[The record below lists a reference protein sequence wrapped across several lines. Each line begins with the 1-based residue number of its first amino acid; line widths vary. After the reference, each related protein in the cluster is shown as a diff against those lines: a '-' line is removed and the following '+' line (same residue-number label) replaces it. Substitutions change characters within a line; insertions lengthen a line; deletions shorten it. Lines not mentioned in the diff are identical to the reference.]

1 MSKTHRVP
9 TGTIA
14 PSTTYKTFDLNDFI
28 NDLPSAFARMQAAQS
43 YAWRIDTMIVQAVRT
58 LFKAC
63 KDTAVVGELDTA
75 ADYNNALAEQAFA
88 EQCFLDIGSD
98 SAGPVRTLHEMLDLR
113 PEAHAMAR
121 EATRAVLD
129 WKGNM
134 RSYEEPD
141 LASLFEASGTIKP
154 KATTLARMQLLANRS
169 AAKVATGKDLAVMA
183 QKLYTGRVAREK
195 ARLAGMQEAM
205 QQQVGALQTMFNVA
219 VDHLN
224 KNNRLEKHHCF
235 HQIDIEHQR
244 TLIVST
250 KQALA
255 RAEEYAT
262 SDSNMPDAEFD
273 SVVMVVEMATQELDK
288 VLRSP
293 RFNCGVD
300 GNAPA
305 PAVRAEKL
313 VPKIER
319 PPIKA
324 PVEPKVK
331 AAAKAAKPKVAKPK
345 PIKVTT
351 LADLGQ
357 VKDLLAETTP
367 NEV

>member
-9 TGTIA
+9 TGSTV
-14 PSTTYKTFDLNDFI
+14 PSTTYKTFDLNEFI
-28 NDLPSAFARMQAAQS
+28 NDLPSAFVRMQAAQS

-63 KDTAVVGELDTA
+63 KDTAVIGELDTA
-75 ADYNNALAEQAFA
+75 ADYNNALAEQSFA
-88 EQCFLDIGSD
+88 EQCFADIGSD

-129 WKGNM
+129 WKGNV
-134 RSYEEPD
+134 RSYEEPE
-141 LASLFEASGTIKP
+141 LATLFEASGTIKP

-169 AAKVATGKDLAVMA
+169 AAKVATGKDMA
-183 QKLYTGRVAREK
+183 LMAGKLYAGRVSREK
-195 ARLAGMQEAM
+195 ARLAGMQESM

-219 VDHLN
+219 VAHIHQSDTV
-224 KNNRLEKHHCF
+224 KHHCF
-235 HQIDIEHQR
+235 HQVDVEHQR

-250 KQALA
+250 KQAMA

-273 SVVMVVEMATQELDK
+273 SVVMVVELSTQELDK
-288 VLRSP
+288 VLKSP

-331 AAAKAAKPKVAKPK
+331 AAAKAVKPKVVKPK
-345 PIKVTT
+345 PVKVAS
-351 LADLGQ
+351 LADLDQ
-357 VKDLLAETTP
+357 VKDLLTAT
-367 NEV
+367 NDI